1 MKKKSYLALFL
12 SVLMALSI
20 LTSCGSKEPEVGTI
34 APIVEEP
41 APVPTEAPAEDPT
54 EAPTEA
60 STEAPAAEKAV
71 SLGRMEGGVYTNS
84 YTGYGCTLDSNWV
97 FYTAE
102 ELQEL
107 PADAA
112 ELFADTELG
121 DTAAQ
126 YSQIAD
132 MKADNNTN
140 LSSIYVLYTQ
150 LPLQER
156 LAYAALNH
164 EQIIDATLAQKDLLI
179 SSFELSGMQV
189 VSMEKVFV
197 NFLGEERAAIKTV
210 ATIEGYDYY
219 MLQIQDFGL
228 GSYGVTLTISSLMN
242 DVTED
247 VAAIFYP
254 VD

>member
-1 MKKKSYLALFL
+1 MKKKAYLALL
-12 SVLMALSI
+12 LAVIMVASVF
-20 LTSCGSKEPEVGTI
+20 TGCGTKEPEAGSV
-34 APIVEEP
+34 APL
-41 APVPTEAPAEDPT
+41 PT

-60 STEAPAAEKAV
+60 PAEAPAESSV

-107 PADAA
+107 PENA
-112 ELFADTELG
+112 EELLANTELG
-121 DTAAQ
+121 DTAGNYTQ
-126 YSQIAD
+126 TAD

-179 SSFELSGMQV
+179 SSFELSGIQV

-228 GSYGVTLTISSLMN
+228 GSYGVTMTISSLMD